1 MRIYLIELIAN
12 GKNDK
17 GKIGHFAGK
26 EREVLELIV
35 HEKKKITEI
44 YLTKSEQ
51 QDPELRMQLQ
61 NVFVRFRKAKYTVAV
76 FESGDQDL
84 YESTLALLAWNK
96 RRSAE
101 KAVQEAKGL
110 AAG

>member
-1 MRIYLIELIAN
+1 MEQ
-12 GKNDK
+12 
-17 GKIGHFAGK
+17 
-26 EREVLELIV
+26 EVLELIV
-35 HEKKKITEI
+35 HEKDKIAEI
-44 YLTKSEQ
+44 YLTRSER
-51 QDPELRMQLQ
+51 QDPELRMQLRE
-61 NVFVRFRKAKYTVAV
+61 VFAHFRKAKYTVAV
-76 FESGDQDL
+76 FESGDGDL